1 MYLYMSNIK
10 VYIYTLYNLKESFMF
25 NPFDILGQALVD
37 TSMTLIAFLPN
48 VIIAVIIFA
57 LGWAAGSI
65 LGRAITHIINVLRID
80 AALHRAGM
88 AQVSERAGVKVSV
101 AGFLGGIVKWLVIV
115 AFTIASAEILGLTQ
129 ITQLLRDILMYIPQ
143 VIIAA
148 IVLVI
153 AMLVGDFVA
162 RIVRHSVKATG
173 IKGGVAAQVAK
184 WAIIIV
190 GGIFP
195 ALTQLRIAQGLVE
208 VLFTGVVFA
217 VSLALGLSF
226 GLGGRD
232 AAAKT
237 IEKMKEG
244 Q

>member
-1 MYLYMSNIK
+1 ML
-10 VYIYTLYNLKESFMF
+10 
-25 NPFDILGQALVD
+25 NPIDILGQALVD
-37 TSMTLIAFLPN
+37 TGMTLIAFLPN
-48 VIIAVIIFA
+48 VIIAVIIFV
-57 LGWAAGSI
+57 LGWAAGSV
-65 LGRAITHIINVLRID
+65 LGRAIAHLIAVTRLDI
-80 AALHRAGM
+80 ALHKAGFDK
-88 AQVSERAGVKVSV
+88 VSERAGIHISM
-101 AGFLGGIVKWLVIV
+101 AAFLGGIVKWLVVV

-129 ITQLLRDILMYIPQ
+129 VTQLLRDILVYIPQ

-162 RIVRHSVKATG
+162 RLIDHSTRG
-173 IKGGVAAQVAK
+173 IGMRGHFAAQVAK
-184 WAIIIV
+184 WSIIIV

-217 VSLALGLSF
+217 MSLALGLAF

-237 IEKMKEG
+237 IEKMK
-244 Q
+244 QN

>member
-1 MYLYMSNIK
+1 
-10 VYIYTLYNLKESFMF
+10 MF

-57 LGWAAGSI
+57 LGWAFGAV
-65 LGRAITHIINVLRID
+65 LGRAVSHLISVLRID
-80 AALHRAGM
+80 NALHKAGLDT
-88 AQVSERAGVKVSV
+88 VSERAGIRVSL
-101 AGFLGGIVKWLVIV
+101 AGFLGGTVKWLVIV

-129 ITQLLRDILMYIPQ
+129 VTQLLRDILMYIPQ

-148 IVLVI
+148 IVLVM
-153 AMLVGDFVA
+153 AMLIGDFVA
-162 RIVRHSVKATG
+162 RLVSHSVKATG
-173 IKGGVAAQVAK
+173 MKGEFAAKVAK
-184 WAIIIV
+184 WSIIIV

-217 VSLALGLSF
+217 LSLSIGLAF

-232 AAAKT
+232 AAARA
-237 IEKMKEG
+237 IERMKG
-244 Q
+244 QDA

>member
-1 MYLYMSNIK
+1 
-10 VYIYTLYNLKESFMF
+10 MF
-25 NPFDILGQALVD
+25 NTLDILGNALVD
-37 TSMTLIAFLPN
+37 TSYTLIAFLPN
-48 VIIAVIIFA
+48 VIIAVLIFA
-57 LGWAAGSI
+57 LGWFCAAI
-65 LGRAITHIINVLRID
+65 LGRAVTHLIAVLRID
-80 AALHRAGM
+80 NALHKAGLDT
-88 AQVSERAGVKVSV
+88 VSERAGIRITL
-101 AGFLGGIVKWLVIV
+101 AGFLGGVVKWFVVV
-115 AFTIASAEILGLTQ
+115 AFTIASAEILQLSQ

-153 AMLVGDFVA
+153 ATLVGDFVS
-162 RIVRHSVKATG
+162 RLISHSTKAASM
-173 IKGGVAAQVAK
+173 KGEFAAKVAK
-184 WAIIIV
+184 WSIIVV

-217 VSLALGLSF
+217 LALSVGLAF

-232 AAAKT
+232 AAARA
-237 IEKMKEG
+237 IERMKNE

>member
-1 MYLYMSNIK
+1 ML
-10 VYIYTLYNLKESFMF
+10 
-25 NPFDILGQALVD
+25 NPVDILGQALVD

-57 LGWAAGSI
+57 LGWVFGSI
-65 LGRAITHIINVLRID
+65 LGRAISHLIAVLRID
-80 AALHRAGM
+80 SALHKAG
-88 AQVSERAGVKVSV
+88 VGTISERAGIKVSL
-101 AGFLGGIVKWLVIV
+101 AGFLGGVVKWLVVV
-115 AFTIASAEILGLTQ
+115 AFTIASAEILGLSQ
-129 ITQLLRDILMYIPQ
+129 VTQLLRDILLYIPQ

-148 IVLVI
+148 VVLVI
-153 AMLVGDFVA
+153 AILVGDFVA
-162 RIVRHSVKATG
+162 KLVAHSVKATG
-173 IKGGVAAQVAK
+173 MKGEFAAQVSK

-208 VLFTGVVFA
+208 VLFTGAVFA

-232 AAAKT
+232 AAARA
-237 IEKMKEG
+237 IEKVK
-244 Q
+244 QS